1 VTQAS
6 ASPRSSVDPLD
17 EFRDAGRVLFSM
29 GLVKGSE
36 GNLSTFDGR
45 ILRITRTGC
54 QLAALNEGDLV
65 EGPLGGP
72 LPGESSDAE
81 VHRSTYLERG
91 PGALCHAHPPGTV
104 PEGVPESGAHGV
116 YAFGPNL
123 SAAVA
128 EAVRMGRESGP

>member
-1 VTQAS
+1 VTEAGT
-6 ASPRSSVDPLD
+6 SPGDAAPLD

-45 ILRITRTGC
+45 ILRITRTGSE
-54 QLAALNEGDLV
+54 LASLGAGDLL
-65 EGPLGGP
+65 EGSLDEPPAGA
-72 LPGESSDAE
+72 SSDVE
-81 VHRSTYLERG
+81 VHRATYRERG

-116 YAFGPNL
+116 YAFAPTL
-123 SAAVA
+123 AAAVA
-128 EAVRMGRESGP
+128 EAVRLGRESEP

>member
-1 VTQAS
+1 MTQAS
-6 ASPRSSVDPLD
+6 ASPGSADPLD
-17 EFRDAGRVLFSM
+17 EFRDAGRVLYSLGF
-29 GLVKGSE
+29 VRGSE

-54 QLAALNEGDLV
+54 ELASLSANDLV
-65 EGPLGGP
+65 EGPLGES

-81 VHRSTYLERG
+81 VHRSTYRERG

-116 YAFGPNL
+116 YTFGPDL

-128 EAVRMGRESGP
+128 EAVRLGRESGP